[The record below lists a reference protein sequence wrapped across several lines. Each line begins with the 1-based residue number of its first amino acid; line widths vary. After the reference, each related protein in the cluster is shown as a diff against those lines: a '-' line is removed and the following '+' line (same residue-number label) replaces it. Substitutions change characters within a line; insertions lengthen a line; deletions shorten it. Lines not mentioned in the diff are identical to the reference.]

1 MFSEVGTTE
10 SNQGNIRK
18 CGEKV
23 STSRLSRGNLRGLG
37 TVTVI
42 IKKESWRP
50 ENLLSRNQIYSKKSI
65 DAYTFDLEVGT
76 CGASY

>member
-23 STSRLSRGNLRGLG
+23 STSRLLRGNLRGLG

-50 ENLLSRNQIYSKKSI
+50 ENLLSRNQIYSKKSF
-65 DAYTFDLEVGT
+65 DTYTFDLEVGT

>member
-1 MFSEVGTTE
+1 MFSEVGNTE
-10 SNQGNIRK
+10 SNQGK
-18 CGEKV
+18 KKV
-23 STSRLSRGNLRGLG
+23 STSRLLRGNLRGLG

-50 ENLLSRNQIYSKKSI
+50 ENLLSRNQIYSKKSF
-65 DAYTFDLEVGT
+65 DTYTFDLEVGT